1 MVDVLFAE
9 SEAASMKFAG
19 NKKVVCLG
27 FMLDVGDIKEQL
39 DSQYRKNLIYS
50 VYRQDEPHKNS
61 TLQKEIDDEYKKK
74 GDHFIE
80 QGKITVVEDSEIKY
94 ARTIARHNV

>member
-39 DSQYRKNLIYS
+39 DSQ
-50 VYRQDEPHKNS
+50 
-61 TLQKEIDDEYKKK
+61 
-74 GDHFIE
+74 
-80 QGKITVVEDSEIKY
+80 
-94 ARTIARHNV
+94 